1 MVGKDRALSVCEE
14 AISACGADAAE
25 AVLMLE
31 TDSLTRFANSEI
43 HQNTTVDSA
52 ELLVRAVLGT
62 REGWASA
69 NQIASDAVR
78 EAATRA
84 VQMARVQPENPEA
97 PGLADPAEYEEA
109 EGYDEQT
116 HSFTPAQRAQAVSR
130 IIRQAD
136 AHKLNASGSLR
147 TRTTEVAVANSKG
160 VRAWAR
166 GTDASLIT
174 VVMTGFEPDAGS
186 GYAEAASR
194 RVGDLDFEAMG
205 ATADRKCLA
214 ARHPGDVEPGEYVVV
229 MEPSAVATALQ
240 MLAYMGMNGISFIEG
255 RSYASGRLGTK
266 VTSEMVTVVDDWRD
280 PDTSPLPFDFEGVP
294 RQRVTLIDRG
304 IASAMIYDRTAAA
317 RANARSTGHAVPGGG
332 MPGGYPLHLSMNA
345 GDSTIREMVAGTERG
360 IYITRFNYANPVHPV
375 KTIFTGMT
383 KDGTFMIEDGRIG
396 RPLRNLRFTD
406 SILDGLFASITA
418 ISCDTGLLPTGNGMS
433 IYRAP
438 AIRARLRIT
447 GSTV

>member
-194 RVGDLDFEAMG
+194 RVGDLDLEAMG
-205 ATADRKCLA
+205 ATAVRKCLA

>member
-205 ATADRKCLA
+205 ATAVRKCLA

-304 IASAMIYDRTAAA
+304 IASGMIYDRTAAA

>member
-205 ATADRKCLA
+205 ATAVRKCLA

-266 VTSEMVTVVDDWRD
+266 VTSEMVTIADDWRD

-294 RQRVTLIDRG
+294 RQRVTLIEQG
-304 IASAMIYDRTAAA
+304 IASGMIYDRAAAA
-317 RANARSTGHAVPGGG
+317 RANTKSTGHAVPGGG
-332 MPGGYPLHLSMNA
+332 MPGGYPLHLVMNA
-345 GDSTIREMVAGTERG
+345 GDSSVEEMVAATERG
-360 IYITRFNYANPVHPV
+360 IYITRFNYANPVHPM

-383 KDGTFMIEDGRIG
+383 KDGTFMIEDGKIG

-406 SILDGLFASITA
+406 SILDGLFASITDV
-418 ISCDTGLLPTGNGMS
+418 SRDTGLLPTGNGLS

-438 AIRARLRIT
+438 AIRARLQVT

>member
-1 MVGKDRALSVCEE
+1 MVGKERALETCEV
-14 AISACGADAAE
+14 AISACGGDAAE

-43 HQNTTVDSA
+43 HQNTTVRDA
-52 ELLVRAVLGT
+52 TLFVRAVLGT
-62 REGWASA
+62 RAGWAST
-69 NQIASDAVR
+69 NQITHDAAQ
-78 EAATRA
+78 EAARRA
-84 VQMARVQPENPEA
+84 VEMAGVQPETPYA

-109 EGYDEQT
+109 DGYDERT
-116 HSFTPAQRAQAVSR
+116 AAFTPAERAQAVSH

-136 AHKLNASGSLR
+136 AHGLNASGSLR
-147 TRTTEVAVANSKG
+147 TRVTEVAVANSRG

-174 VVMTGFEPDAGS
+174 VVMTGFESDAGS

-205 ATADRKCLA
+205 ATAVRKCLA
-214 ARHPGDVEPGEYVVV
+214 TRRPQDVEPGEYVVV
-229 MEPSAVATALQ
+229 MEPSAVAAAMQ

-266 VTSEMVTVVDDWRD
+266 VTSEMVTIADDWRD

-294 RQRVTLIDRG
+294 RQRVTLIEQG
-304 IASAMIYDRTAAA
+304 IASGMIYDRAAAA
-317 RANARSTGHAVPGGG
+317 RANTKSTGHAVPGGG
-332 MPGGYPLHLSMNA
+332 MPGGYPLHLVMNA
-345 GDSTIREMVAGTERG
+345 GDSSVEEMVAATERG
-360 IYITRFNYANPVHPV
+360 IYITRFNYANPVHPM

-383 KDGTFMIEDGRIG
+383 KDGTFMIEDGKIG

-406 SILDGLFASITA
+406 SILDGLFASITDV
-418 ISCDTGLLPTGNGMS
+418 SRDTGLLPTGNGMS